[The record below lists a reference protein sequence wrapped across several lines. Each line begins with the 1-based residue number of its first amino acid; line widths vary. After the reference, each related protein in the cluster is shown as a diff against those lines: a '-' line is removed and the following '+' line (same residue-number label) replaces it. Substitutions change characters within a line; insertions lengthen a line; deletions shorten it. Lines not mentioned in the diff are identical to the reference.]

1 MSKTSL
7 TILLFA
13 ITIFLGFYSMYRVS
27 QPRILSESE
36 MLVNGFIEYGE
47 YEELRDFKLTD
58 HNGNEFTNE
67 NLKQNKLNFLYFGY
81 TSCPTECPVMMSVM
95 RQIYDKIEVDQVQ
108 YYLISFDPEIDTKER
123 LKAYVTGFNPEF
135 IGITGE
141 QPEVIKLGYQLGV
154 ERLAPMENHMN
165 QRIISHTNHLIVVN
179 QDAEVIGIF
188 RGPFESSNMAL
199 VIKSLLRKI

>member
-1 MSKTSL
+1 MACCLYAVYTPF
-7 TILLFA
+7 ILA
-13 ITIFLGFYSMYRVS
+13 VVQCQSR
-27 QPRILSESE
+27 P
-36 MLVNGFIEYGE
+36 FIQLLYKPYG
-47 YEELRDFKLTD
+47 YL
-58 HNGNEFTNE
+58 H
-67 NLKQNKLNFLYFGY
+67 
-81 TSCPTECPVMMSVM
+81 PVFIPVF
-95 RQIYDKIEVDQVQ
+95 
-108 YYLISFDPEIDTKER
+108 ISFDPEIDTKER

-135 IGITGE
+135 VGITGD

>member
-36 MLVNGFIEYGE
+36 MLVNGFVEYGE

-67 NLKQNKLNFLYFGY
+67 NLNTKQIEFFIFWLHKLSYRVP
-81 TSCPTECPVMMSVM
+81 SDDVCDEAD
-95 RQIYDKIEVDQVQ
+95 I
-108 YYLISFDPEIDTKER
+108 
-123 LKAYVTGFNPEF
+123 
-135 IGITGE
+135 
-141 QPEVIKLGYQLGV
+141 
-154 ERLAPMENHMN
+154 
-165 QRIISHTNHLIVVN
+165 
-179 QDAEVIGIF
+179 
-188 RGPFESSNMAL
+188 
-199 VIKSLLRKI
+199 

>member
-1 MSKTSL
+1 MSKTSF

-36 MLVNGFIEYGE
+36 MLVNGFVEYGE

-81 TSCPTECPVMMSVM
+81 TCLLYTSPSP
-95 RQIYDKIEVDQVQ
+95 RDQ
-108 YYLISFDPEIDTKER
+108 
-123 LKAYVTGFNPEF
+123 
-135 IGITGE
+135 
-141 QPEVIKLGYQLGV
+141 
-154 ERLAPMENHMN
+154 
-165 QRIISHTNHLIVVN
+165 
-179 QDAEVIGIF
+179 
-188 RGPFESSNMAL
+188 RGSRMPSSA
-199 VIKSLLRKI
+199 

>member
-36 MLVNGFIEYGE
+36 MLVNGFVEYGE

-67 NLKQNKLNFLYFGY
+67 NLKQNKLNWYL
-81 TSCPTECPVMMSVM
+81 
-95 RQIYDKIEVDQVQ
+95 
-108 YYLISFDPEIDTKER
+108 LISVYNEK
-123 LKAYVTGFNPEF
+123 
-135 IGITGE
+135 
-141 QPEVIKLGYQLGV
+141 QIKLSKKIARCNA
-154 ERLAPMENHMN
+154 EIF
-165 QRIISHTNHLIVVN
+165 IIKEI
-179 QDAEVIGIF
+179 
-188 RGPFESSNMAL
+188 
-199 VIKSLLRKI
+199 

>member
-1 MSKTSL
+1 
-7 TILLFA
+7 
-13 ITIFLGFYSMYRVS
+13 
-27 QPRILSESE
+27 
-36 MLVNGFIEYGE
+36 
-47 YEELRDFKLTD
+47 
-58 HNGNEFTNE
+58 
-67 NLKQNKLNFLYFGY
+67 
-81 TSCPTECPVMMSVM
+81 MMSVM
-95 RQIYDKIEVDQVQ
+95 RQIYNKIKVDQVQ

-135 IGITGE
+135 IGITGD

-188 RGPFESSNMAL
+188 RGPFESSNM
-199 VIKSLLRKI
+199 VLLNLCLEKFNCCISVTPKHFFY